1 MRNAYVRG
9 LLLLIAILFLI
20 TLLVYAN
27 TSDQPLPNNVQA
39 DKIIVEKDKRKLSL
53 MKNGAVLKSYRI
65 ALGRQP
71 VGQKIQEG
79 DDKTPE
85 GKYKIDYRNPK
96 SNYHRAL
103 HISYPDESD
112 VAQAKKS
119 GINPGG
125 DVMIHGLRKGLGWM
139 GKLHR
144 MVDWTRGCIA
154 VTNWEVE
161 EIWRV
166 VSNGTPIEIYP

>member
-1 MRNAYVRG
+1 MRNAYVKR
-9 LLLLIAILFLI
+9 LLILIPILFLI

-27 TSDQPLPNNVQA
+27 TPDQPLPNNVQA
-39 DKIIVEKDKRKLSL
+39 DKILVEKDKRKLSL

-71 VGQKIQEG
+71 VGQKIREG

-96 SNYHRAL
+96 SNYHKAL

-125 DVMIHGLRKGLGWM
+125 DIMIHGLRKGLGWI

-166 VSNGTPIEIYP
+166 APNGTLIEIYP